1 MAFGRGRGGNT
12 GNLSSLGSG
21 RTPGQTG
28 SLSGLT
34 MPHGSYGS
42 GRGTLGNTGD
52 KTSLGTGASPG
63 DSGSQSGGTTST
75 SVRGGTGM
83 GFSDTPFNPVRF
95 ASTSNSDRK
104 GIPKKQ
110 KGAASGQSM
119 HGLKAAAK
127 AISGHGN
134 SWGAS
139 KGTNKG
145 TGTTTTGPM
154 ADSPPHYNLGKG

>member
-12 GNLSSLGSG
+12 GNLTSLGSG

-52 KTSLGTGASPG
+52 KTSLGTMASPG
-63 DSGSQSGGTTST
+63 DSGSQSGSPQAM
-75 SVRGGTGM
+75 SVRPSGTGM
-83 GFSDTPFNPVRF
+83 GFAATPFNPMRF
-95 ASTSNSDRK
+95 IAAADRK

-154 ADSPPHYNLGKG
+154 ADSPPHYNGGKG